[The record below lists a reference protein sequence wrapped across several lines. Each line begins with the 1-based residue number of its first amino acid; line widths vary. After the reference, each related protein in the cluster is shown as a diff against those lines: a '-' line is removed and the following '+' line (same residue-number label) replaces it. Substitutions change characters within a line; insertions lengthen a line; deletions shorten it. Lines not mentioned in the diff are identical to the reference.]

1 MSIPVTRSGHRKAL
15 VYALY
20 FNALLLGG
28 ILLVLVTRDSGARV
42 LPAAFAAEGPAPI
55 AGGGGIFMMPGQFS
69 VNTWGVYVMDI
80 DQQTLCAY
88 QFYPGDK
95 QLRLVAAR
103 NFRYDRRLGN
113 FNTTPAPQEIKELLE
128 KELHAGRVT
137 DQNAA
142 PAQPES
148 PKE

>member
-1 MSIPVTRSGHRKAL
+1 MTNRRRTRAV

-20 FNALLLGG
+20 LNALLLAGV
-28 ILLVLVTRDSGARV
+28 LLVLVTRDSSARL

-103 NFRYDRRLGN
+103 NFRYDRR
-113 FNTTPAPQEIKELLE
+113 
-128 KELHAGRVT
+128 
-137 DQNAA
+137 
-142 PAQPES
+142 
-148 PKE
+148 